1 MSRYDP
7 DLDQKSRPAGPK
19 KGNKGKKCSQR
30 NNFATNQELYTKFPH
45 PTCRIT
51 CRCTYAKNEVNWAKN
66 DRVRAVF
73 VDNVKTLENKS
84 FTQNRNF

>member
-1 MSRYDP
+1 MT
-7 DLDQKSRPAGPK
+7 LILTKKVGQQGPK
-19 KGNKGKKCSQR
+19 KATKGKNVANETILPQTKNSIPSFLTQHV
-30 NNFATNQELYTKFPH
+30 ELPVGVH
-45 PTCRIT
+45 MQ
-51 CRCTYAKNEVNWAKN
+51 KNEVNWAKN